1 MLELGSPEKEPGNSE
16 FPGKFPANKSAVLK
30 VETHEEPHLMHY
42 KSKYMVILMDPVYT
56 FYIYRF
62 NVHKHKYY
70 IHLKIPT
77 YM

>member
-42 KSKYMVILMDPVYT
+42 KSQYLHGYIDGPCIYILY
-56 FYIYRF
+56 
-62 NVHKHKYY
+62 
-70 IHLKIPT
+70 L
-77 YM
+77 